1 MAPAELEDVLLYHP
15 DVADVAVTGIPDEMM
30 GELPVAFIVRKA
42 NSRATEK
49 EFQKYVAGWF
59 QHRLSVALLFVLY
72 VCTNKRS
79 SLYHG
84 KDETF

>member
-15 DVADVAVTGIPDEMM
+15 DVEDVAVTGIPDEMM

-59 QHRLSVALLFVLY
+59 NIDTVLH
-72 VCTNKRS
+72 C
-79 SLYHG
+79 
-84 KDETF
+84 